1 MADDPLLLPTVSHF
15 YLKIMSL
22 DPLPLYFSINENLT
36 DGSRWCIVDKYWI
49 STLRLLLHGHFIFQ
63 NVAHFHEKISKPS
76 VLFVCWCGKKIH
88 MKIKV
93 LVPCGTK
100 CQSINHWNQYLLV
113 CFREWQFKVH
123 KKSWFNEQQMSR
135 DSILR
140 GFRRNSHFFQVMT
153 ALNFHYEGRRKN
165 CHSITCWK
173 IDRKNDFLMLCV
185 LKTEEEKET
194 CNNQFF
200 RSSSIC

>member
-63 NVAHFHEKISKPS
+63 NVAHFHEKISKSS

-123 KKSWFNEQQMSR
+123 KKVDLMNNRCHEIAFWGVLEETLIFFKSWQLWT
-135 DSILR
+135 SI
-140 GFRRNSHFFQVMT
+140 MK
-153 ALNFHYEGRRKN
+153 E
-165 CHSITCWK
+165 
-173 IDRKNDFLMLCV
+173 
-185 LKTEEEKET
+185 EEEKIVIQSHVE
-194 CNNQFF
+194 
-200 RSSSIC
+200 RSTGKTIFSCCVCWKPKRKKNMQ

>member
-1 MADDPLLLPTVSHF
+1 MQEITKITLFNGWFFKRRTLNGSVSWTVQIDRGPYLINFTYMADDPLLLPTVRHF

-49 STLRLLLHGHFIFQ
+49 STLQLLLHGHFIFQ
-63 NVAHFHEKISKPS
+63 NLAHFHEKISKPY

-113 CFREWQFKVH
+113 CFRE
-123 KKSWFNEQQMSR
+123 
-135 DSILR
+135 
-140 GFRRNSHFFQVMT
+140 
-153 ALNFHYEGRRKN
+153 
-165 CHSITCWK
+165 
-173 IDRKNDFLMLCV
+173 
-185 LKTEEEKET
+185 
-194 CNNQFF
+194 
-200 RSSSIC
+200 